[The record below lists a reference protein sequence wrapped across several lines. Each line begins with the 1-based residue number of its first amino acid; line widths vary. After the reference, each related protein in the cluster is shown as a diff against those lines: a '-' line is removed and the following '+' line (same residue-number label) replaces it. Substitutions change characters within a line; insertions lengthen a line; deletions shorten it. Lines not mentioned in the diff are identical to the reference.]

1 MLGFNEIGKSRK
13 FFDTNSRQEIPNTNL
28 FLYSGF
34 STSFCLLES
43 GLYLRVDPANKIV
56 RSDSVLKVIND
67 VYSLY
72 NTSSKE
78 DKRSMVKENILGKCV
93 MANYGTNRYW
103 RVEDVVFDT
112 NTDEIIINKDTNQT
126 LSEYYQAK
134 YNITIKNKKQPLLKA
149 RTRERLKKM

>member
-1 MLGFNEIGKSRK
+1 
-13 FFDTNSRQEIPNTNL
+13 
-28 FLYSGF
+28 
-34 STSFCLLES
+34 
-43 GLYLRVDPANKIV
+43 
-56 RSDSVLKVIND
+56 
-67 VYSLY
+67 
-72 NTSSKE
+72 
-78 DKRSMVKENILGKCV
+78 MVKENILGKCV